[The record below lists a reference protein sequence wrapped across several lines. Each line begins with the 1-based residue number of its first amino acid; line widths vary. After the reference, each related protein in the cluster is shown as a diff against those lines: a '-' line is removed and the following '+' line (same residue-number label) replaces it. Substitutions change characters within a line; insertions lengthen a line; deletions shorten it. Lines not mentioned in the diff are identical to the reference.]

1 MRSECRRSW
10 PCSIHQDR
18 AFSSSAGVV
27 SVGVKALSI
36 QSGGKAPM
44 PGWGLSLGLWNMLR
58 ISAAAC
64 TGARSGAV
72 CAWCGTRGRAAPA
85 ASRT

>member
-1 MRSECRRSW
+1 
-10 PCSIHQDR
+10 
-18 AFSSSAGVV
+18 
-27 SVGVKALSI
+27 
-36 QSGGKAPM
+36 M

-58 ISAAAC
+58 ISAAAF